1 MGKHTSRRSS
11 IGDPCPAAERTPK
24 CCPGPLL
31 PAFGQLYYN
40 NHTGI
45 IQQPY
50 NNHTTTHSA
59 FKPLQ
64 NPQNPI
70 QNQQNPQDPKGGAPV
85 PPLATLRYVA
95 ATGEGGRWPSRRAAL
110 YRPHPRRTPR
120 AAPAPPLAILRHGAA
135 RPAGGLPEGPPS
147 PTQDPK
153 GGAGATLAHALATL
167 RAPRRGEGDRRLTRR
182 AAPSPESDPAP
193 PEIGRGPKRAL
204 THRSGK
210 SNRLM

>member
-95 ATGEGGRWPSRRAAL
+95 ARAAGGL
-110 YRPHPRRTPR
+110 PEGPPSTALTHAGLQGRRRRHPSPSCATARRGRPVAYPKGRPHPRRTPR
-120 AAPAPPLAILRHGAA
+120 AAPVPPSPMPSPPCVRHGAA
-135 RPAGGLPEGPPS
+135 RATGG
-147 PTQDPK
+147 
-153 GGAGATLAHALATL
+153 
-167 RAPRRGEGDRRLTRR
+167 
-182 AAPSPESDPAP
+182 
-193 PEIGRGPKRAL
+193 
-204 THRSGK
+204 
-210 SNRLM
+210 